1 MKFISRLMVF
11 FSSYMIFSIL
21 FFFTG
26 QLWLAFIPVLGLLY
40 LALGGFIHARNNRV

>member
-1 MKFISRLMVF
+1 MKFISRLMIF
-11 FSSYMIFSIL
+11 FCTYMLFSIL

-26 QLWLAFIPVLGLLY
+26 QVWLAFIPGLGLLY